1 MLSWQYESPLRP
13 CIRLLGLIGGGLGVG
28 HCSWIRSVAVVGARI
43 EPRAWASLPEPQH
56 YLDESLTGI
65 VAVALVLSL

>member
-1 MLSWQYESPLRP
+1 MVVW
-13 CIRLLGLIGGGLGVG
+13 GVG

-56 YLDESLTGI
+56 YLDVSLTGI